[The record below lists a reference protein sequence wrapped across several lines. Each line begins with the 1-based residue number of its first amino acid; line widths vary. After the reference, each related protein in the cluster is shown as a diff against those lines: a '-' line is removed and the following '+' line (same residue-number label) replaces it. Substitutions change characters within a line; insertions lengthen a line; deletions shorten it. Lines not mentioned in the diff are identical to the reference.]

1 MVYRNDILNLDGW
14 GLKVL
19 METSRGP
26 TLAPS
31 SQMTSGVDLNI

>member
-1 MVYRNDILNLDGW
+1 MVYRIDILNVDGW

-26 TLAPS
+26 SFS
-31 SQMTSGVDLNI
+31 SQMTSGLDLNILI